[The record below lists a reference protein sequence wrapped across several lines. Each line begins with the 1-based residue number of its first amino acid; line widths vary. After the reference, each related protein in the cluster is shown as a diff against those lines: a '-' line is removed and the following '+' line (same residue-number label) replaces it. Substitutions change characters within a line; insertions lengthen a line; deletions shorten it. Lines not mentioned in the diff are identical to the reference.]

1 MLARTKKHRTDKKTM
16 VLTFQGPVKNRQE
29 AVEALSRL
37 GYVDT
42 TESVHWRDA
51 FPDISEEEAPGIC
64 LRAFRRREGLTQK
77 DLALRSGIPQGHIS
91 KMERGLMPIGVTRAK
106 RLGKALNA
114 GYKVFL

>member
-1 MLARTKKHRTDKKTM
+1 MLAHTKKPLTDKTV
-16 VLTFQGPVKNRQE
+16 VLIFQGPEKNRQK
-29 AVEALSRL
+29 AMKALSRL

-42 TESVHWRDA
+42 AESVPWRDA
-51 FPDISEEEAPGIC
+51 FPEISEEDAPGVC

-77 DLALRSGIPQGHIS
+77 DLALRADIPQGHIS

-106 RLGKALNA
+106 KLGKALNA